1 MLHTFLEDVQAL
13 AVQGAQMS
21 VHSLQAMC
29 DLRRGCSHCSDSL
42 PGLQAKV
49 LPAVDA
55 PKLPTSGG
63 ATARL
68 EDDAVNGVAANVLDA
83 PGPQV
88 HLSHIGLF
96 IDHNSMA
103 SGKPATTKYG
113 GGGHSGGHG
122 GSRYSGGHGGS
133 YSGGHGG
140 SHYSG
145 GHGGSY
151 SGGGGHGG
159 SYHHY
164 SG

>member
-1 MLHTFLEDVQAL
+1 MVCCILSQK
-13 AVQGAQMS
+13 
-21 VHSLQAMC
+21 MC
-29 DLRRGCSHCSDSL
+29 RRLRFRALRRLCAACKQRMACGCSHYSDSL

-49 LPAVDA
+49 LSAVDA

-68 EDDAVNGVAANVLDA
+68 EDDAANGIAANMLDA
-83 PGPQV
+83 PGPEV
-88 HLSHIGLF
+88 RLSHIGLF

-113 GGGHSGGHG
+113 HGGGHSGGHG
-122 GSRYSGGHGGS
+122 GSH

-145 GHGGSY
+145 GHGGSH
-151 SGGGGHGG
+151 SGGGSHGG
-159 SYHHY
+159 SYNHY

>member
-1 MLHTFLEDVQAL
+1 M
-13 AVQGAQMS
+13 
-21 VHSLQAMC
+21 
-29 DLRRGCSHCSDSL
+29 
-42 PGLQAKV
+42 

-68 EDDAVNGVAANVLDA
+68 EDDAANGLAANVLDA

-96 IDHNSMA
+96 IDYNSMA

-113 GGGHSGGHG
+113 GGS
-122 GSRYSGGHGGS
+122 YSGGHGGS
-133 YSGGHGG
+133 YSGGRGGSYSGGGG

-151 SGGGGHGG
+151 SGGGSHGG
-159 SYHHY
+159 SYSGGGSHGGSNNHY